1 MTNMKYTTLYKR
13 MQDYKKKKEWLKWLR
28 TQNTLEQKAF
38 KILQQEKVRIPRNWK
53 IDWLLRRAYDISKK
67 KET

>member
-1 MTNMKYTTLYKR
+1 